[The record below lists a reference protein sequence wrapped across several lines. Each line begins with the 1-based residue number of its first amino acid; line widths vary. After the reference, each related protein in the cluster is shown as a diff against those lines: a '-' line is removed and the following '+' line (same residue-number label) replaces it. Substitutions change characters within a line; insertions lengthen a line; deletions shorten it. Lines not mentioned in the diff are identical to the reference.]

1 MAAEI
6 EIVENNETF
15 YAKNLAVATRKNYKE
30 ENHVDYSKQGGALK
44 GDNKM
49 AVKVRTGLKTK
60 VELVDLTP
68 SGDGE

>member
-30 ENHVDYSKQGGALK
+30 ENHVDYSKQGGDLINK
-44 GDNKM
+44 NKM

-68 SGDGE
+68 SGD